1 MRCGARHLVVRT
13 EARAEKA
20 GAREIRGRKRKREK
34 LSAEGT
40 RGGGTGT
47 VPVQDATKWT
57 QDVSSKLRRST
68 SSQSRCP
75 TKFKQ
80 EASQRIVAGPNGGF
94 CIAFCPRLSGWRAFF
109 KRGPTVS
116 KRKVRYRLDRLSIQI
131 LPAVGPVPRPAAPL
145 APQCP
150 PRRAMLTGS
159 VSYKEDLQKIN
170 PHDYIKRPTLYVL
183 YMSSRSITV
192 PKSQLLYSSYG

>member
-1 MRCGARHLVVRT
+1 MLDALVTYSIENKDPVAPGGA
-13 EARAEKA
+13 
-20 GAREIRGRKRKREK
+20 
-34 LSAEGT
+34 
-40 RGGGTGT
+40 
-47 VPVQDATKWT
+47 
-57 QDVSSKLRRST
+57 
-68 SSQSRCP
+68 RCP

-131 LPAVGPVPRPAAPL
+131 LPAAGPVPRPAAPL

-150 PRRAMLTGS
+150 PPRAMLTGS
-159 VSYKEDLQKIN
+159 VTPS
-170 PHDYIKRPTLYVL
+170 PRFRRRRRPRRRVPDSESLTPSASSPPTGPPPPVFLWFSPPRELRRPPLLCSVSPRAHELSAAGELSTSRMETLAGHVVD
-183 YMSSRSITV
+183 MV
-192 PKSQLLYSSYG
+192 M

>member
-1 MRCGARHLVVRT
+1 MSAPV
-13 EARAEKA
+13 A
-20 GAREIRGRKRKREK
+20 GP
-34 LSAEGT
+34 SA
-40 RGGGTGT
+40 
-47 VPVQDATKWT
+47 
-57 QDVSSKLRRST
+57 
-68 SSQSRCP
+68 RCP

-150 PRRAMLTGS
+150 PRRAMQTGPVTPSPRFRRRRRLRRRVPDSESLGPSASSPPTGPPPLVFLWFSPPRELRRPPLLCS
-159 VSYKEDLQKIN
+159 VSPRAHELSAAGELSTS
-170 PHDYIKRPTLYVL
+170 RMETLAGHVVD
-183 YMSSRSITV
+183 MV
-192 PKSQLLYSSYG
+192 M

>member
-1 MRCGARHLVVRT
+1 MDF
-13 EARAEKA
+13 E
-20 GAREIRGRKRKREK
+20 
-34 LSAEGT
+34 LSSEFSRIQAIPHFTIFAKKSGLT
-40 RGGGTGT
+40 RDWI
-47 VPVQDATKWT
+47 P
-57 QDVSSKLRRST
+57 
-68 SSQSRCP
+68 RCP

-159 VSYKEDLQKIN
+159 VSLTPRSRRRRWPRRRLPDS
-170 PHDYIKRPTLYVL
+170 
-183 YMSSRSITV
+183 SSRTPSA
-192 PKSQLLYSSYG
+192 SSPPTAPPAPILHVRLGLGRR

>member
-1 MRCGARHLVVRT
+1 MKGEKFHRHSKNLHQGA
-13 EARAEKA
+13 
-20 GAREIRGRKRKREK
+20 
-34 LSAEGT
+34 
-40 RGGGTGT
+40 
-47 VPVQDATKWT
+47 
-57 QDVSSKLRRST
+57 
-68 SSQSRCP
+68 RCP

-159 VSYKEDLQKIN
+159 ASLTPRFCRSRRPRRRVPDSESLGPSASSPPTGPPPLVFLWFSPPRELRRPPLLCSVSPRAHELSAAGELSTS
-170 PHDYIKRPTLYVL
+170 RMETLAGHVVD
-183 YMSSRSITV
+183 MV
-192 PKSQLLYSSYG
+192 M